1 MSRRLRLFAIGGT
14 LSYRALFGW
23 LNPYLFVIVLLV
35 PSVTQIVFFAYLGRA
50 AGVEDDT
57 FYVVGNA
64 VVAAAVPCLFGM
76 SQAITDER
84 YTHTLSLLVVSP
96 ASRVTLFLGR
106 AAPSTL
112 NGAVVALFAFT
123 VGAAALDVS
132 VPWSALPLL
141 LVAILVTAFSCTGL
155 GLANASLGLRWR
167 ETAVLSNLIL
177 YFLLLC
183 AGVNVPLDLLPQWLQ
198 TVAQGLPVTHGVEA
212 ARGIVAGDPFADV
225 ARLLGLELLVGA
237 GYAAAGLFLLRR
249 FELEARRGA
258 SLELA

>member
-1 MSRRLRLFAIGGT
+1 MSRHLRLFAIAGS

-23 LNPYLFVIVLLV
+23 LSPYLFVIVLLV
-35 PSVTQIVFFAYLGRA
+35 PSVTQIVFFTYLGRA
-50 AGVEDDT
+50 ADVEDDT

-76 SQAITDER
+76 SHAITDER
-84 YTHTLSLLVVSP
+84 YTNTLSLLVVSP

-106 AAPSTL
+106 AAPAAL
-112 NGAVVALFAFT
+112 NGAVVALFAFA
-123 VGAAALDVS
+123 VGSLVLDVS
-132 VPWSALPLL
+132 VPWRAIPLL
-141 LVAILVTAFSCTGL
+141 LVAILATSFSCTGL
-155 GLANASLGLRWR
+155 GLVNAALGLRWR

-177 YFLLLC
+177 YALLLC
-183 AGVNVPLDLLPQWLQ
+183 AGANVPLDLLPGWLQ
-198 TVAQGLPVTHGVEA
+198 AVAQGLPVTHGIQA

-225 ARLLGLELLVGA
+225 ARLLALEVLVGTS
-237 GYAAAGLFLLRR
+237 YATVGLVLLRR